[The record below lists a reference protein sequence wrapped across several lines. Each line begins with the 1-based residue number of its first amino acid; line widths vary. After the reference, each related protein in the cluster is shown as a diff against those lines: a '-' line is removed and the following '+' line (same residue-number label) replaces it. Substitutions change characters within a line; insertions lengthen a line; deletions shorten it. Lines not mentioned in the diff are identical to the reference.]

1 MSLRNRFLLALASA
15 LMFTGLFW
23 WLHLQGN
30 GPQDGQSGHAASGGQ
45 GTPTSEGGPP
55 ASAALEKRRWSRS
68 GRPPAFTPPPSL
80 TRRPGDARAIGE
92 GEAITRQ
99 NLLETGPADPELQRR
114 SADFVKLWRAQHPEM
129 MVVETSCYG
138 EGCVSEL
145 EFDSPVAYEDFVEQF
160 GRSNAARSWEG
171 QFSIVAPVLAATG
184 KIRSAWYLF
193 KSGDFIERARK
204 KSQPL

>member
-15 LMFTGLFW
+15 LAFTGLFW

-30 GPQDGQSGHAASGGQ
+30 GPQDMPSGAGQATRA
-45 GTPTSEGGPP
+45 SEGGPL
-55 ASAALEKRRWSRS
+55 ASAADLEKRRWPRS

-99 NLLETGPADPELQRR
+99 NLLETGPADPDLQRR
-114 SADFVKLWRAQHPEM
+114 SADFVKLWRAQHPDM

-171 QFSIVAPVLAATG
+171 QFSIVAPALAATG